1 MSTYGIDL
9 PARRT
14 AWLADQAYQ
23 VRLIEQARSLAA
35 AAGDVRPA
43 RLLLAT
49 ASMPET
55 QENAQLAEQDE
66 VRVRFT
72 FRAMDEPTGQ
82 VSRWRRLRWATWSTE
97 CEQN

>member
-1 MSTYGIDL
+1 MSSYTIDL

-14 AWLADQAYQ
+14 AWLADNAYQ
-23 VRLIEQARSLAA
+23 IRLTEQARSLAA
-35 AAGDVRPA
+35 AAGQVRPT
-43 RLLLAT
+43 RLRLAA

-72 FRAMDEPTGQ
+72 FRVTEIATGQ
-82 VSRWRRLRWATWSTE
+82 APQRRGPRRAA
-97 CEQN
+97 